1 MQKKRLTL
9 ISRKYMELKSNI
21 KSWDTVKR
29 NGWYVKFSVLE
40 DQYVLLTFVSSY
52 TGQTVVRYCD
62 GETEAC
68 EQINFITSLDPSRK
82 LSELQ

>member
-9 ISRKYMELKSNI
+9 ISRRYMELKSNI
-21 KSWDTVKR
+21 KSWETVNR
-29 NGWYVKFSVLE
+29 NGWYIKFSVLE

-68 EQINFITSLDPSRK
+68 EQINFITSLDPSRVLSK
-82 LSELQ
+82 LQ

>member
-9 ISRKYMELKSNI
+9 ISRRYMELKSNI
-21 KSWDTVKR
+21 KSWETVNR
-29 NGWYVKFSVLE
+29 NGWYIKFSVLE

-52 TGQTVVRYCD
+52 TGQTVIRYCD

-68 EQINFITSLDPSRK
+68 EQINFITSLDPSRVLSK
-82 LSELQ
+82 LQ

>member
-1 MQKKRLTL
+1 
-9 ISRKYMELKSNI
+9 MELKSNI
-21 KSWDTVKR
+21 KSWETVNR
-29 NGWYVKFSVLE
+29 NGWYIKFSVLE

-62 GETEAC
+62 GEIEAC
-68 EQINFITSLDPSRK
+68 EQINFITSLDPSRV